1 MNCINPINSENE
13 IDVLRSAKKAT
24 SLTTS
29 HKVLSLKD
37 QSLMVTPIR
46 RKLGNLAN
54 TPFSSRKFGTCL
66 KNRNENLKEGNLKKS
81 VFPNCNKTVDKFP
94 IMVDHD
100 DIENSYPL
108 SRREFIEM
116 NYPSENKDYF
126 IEKYHREILL
136 APLDDVE
143 EKDESSLCDNL
154 FDLL

>member
-1 MNCINPINSENE
+1 MNYINPLNSENE
-13 IDVLRSAKKAT
+13 IDVLRSGNKPA
-24 SLTTS
+24 SLATS
-29 HKVLSLKD
+29 HKMLSLKD
-37 QSLMVTPIR
+37 QSLMITPIR

-66 KNRNENLKEGNLKKS
+66 KNRNDLKEGNLKNIATFQNS
-81 VFPNCNKTVDKFP
+81 NKVADKFSM
-94 IMVDHD
+94 IDYD

-108 SRREFIEM
+108 TRQEFIEM

-126 IEKYHREILL
+126 IGKYHHEILM

-143 EKDESSLCDNL
+143 EKDEDALCDDL